1 MKATGGLILV
11 IVAVVLVLGSCTFKS
26 VPAGH
31 VAVATLFGSIRPKP
45 YSEGMHF
52 PVNPLYQWTL
62 YDCRQKTHKETA
74 SVPSRDQ
81 QTTEVDISVQYRIV
95 GSAAAKML
103 NETGT
108 AEQAIEVHLI
118 PQVRSLVREQGKT
131 IQRAEDFFTEETQQR
146 LQTTLTA
153 SLSAQL
159 LPNGIEVS
167 DVLIRD
173 IRLPDVIL
181 RQVEQKKVKEQEAE
195 REKAELERRKI
206 EAQQQ
211 VVMANAQREA
221 AEQEAIKKKTLADAQ
236 AYEIQKINEAIAQN
250 PAYIQLQALKS
261 LEAIAKDPAAKMYF
275 MNSDSPMP
283 LPLMHMGEPVGGA
296 GPRR

>member
-1 MKATGGLILV
+1 MNTRLVPILV
-11 IVAVVLVLGSCTFKS
+11 LVMVGLALASCTFKS

-31 VAVATLFGSIRPKP
+31 VAVATLFGSIRPTP
-45 YSEGMHF
+45 YREGLHF

-95 GSAAAKML
+95 DSMAAKML
-103 NETGT
+103 GETGE

-118 PQVRSLVREQGKT
+118 PMVRSLVREQGKT

-146 LQTTLTA
+146 LQATLTSELAA
-153 SLSAQL
+153 SLQ
-159 LPNGIEVS
+159 PKGIEVS

-195 REKAELERRKI
+195 REKAELERRRI

-211 VVMANAQREA
+211 VVMATAQREA
-221 AEQEAIKKKTLADAQ
+221 AEQEALKKKTLADAQ
-236 AYEIQKINEAIAQN
+236 AYEIQKINQAIAQN
-250 PAYIQLQALKS
+250 PAYIQLQALRA
-261 LEAIAKDPAAKMYF
+261 LEAISKDPAAKLYF
-275 MNSDSPMP
+275 LNSDSSTP
-283 LPLMHMGEPVGGA
+283 LPLMHLGDPVSA
-296 GPRR
+296 TSSPR